1 MLGNQIKYYRQ
12 ENKIKQG
19 ELQLAIQD
27 YERIIRCLKEDY
39 HVTEGEQKEQYEREM
54 KRLRRKLDWN
64 WQKRI
69 EIHNH
74 LF

>member
-39 HVTEGEQKEQYEREM
+39 HVTDGE
-54 KRLRRKLDWN
+54 
-64 WQKRI
+64 
-69 EIHNH
+69 
-74 LF
+74 